1 MFCWFGSQVSNFREP
16 RLVNGCTNKVVLW
29 LTAQKRIFI
38 LYSLIR
44 SYNGKCLVLICC
56 VCVQSV
62 AQCFGWCSLPCT
74 ESLLFADVQPA
85 FPQQWW
91 GAHPSSCLDRISL
104 SLDFPLLDL
113 FSWLCT
119 NLVGSV
125 AVVGSQRKQM
135 CQAGETLNLPIFTSF
150 GSLGYLGDRIIH
162 FHRV

>member
-44 SYNGKCLVLICC
+44 SYNGKCSVLICC
-56 VCVQSV
+56 VCAQSV

-119 NLVGSV
+119 KLVVWLWWVLKGSRCV
-125 AVVGSQRKQM
+125 RQGKHSIYLFSLLL
-135 CQAGETLNLPIFTSF
+135 GLWGTLEIE
-150 GSLGYLGDRIIH
+150 
-162 FHRV
+162 